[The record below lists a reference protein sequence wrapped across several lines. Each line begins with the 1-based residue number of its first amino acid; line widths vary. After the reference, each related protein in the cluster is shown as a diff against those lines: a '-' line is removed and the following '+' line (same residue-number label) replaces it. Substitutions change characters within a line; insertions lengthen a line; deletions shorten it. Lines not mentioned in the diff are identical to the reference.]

1 MARLP
6 ATAGPRLTHRRAL
19 VRTQRYR
26 LATNMQPTTVSPR
39 IELLTA
45 VRRHWFVAIVP
56 VVVLVAAAVAIGS
69 KRPVKYTT
77 TANLS
82 IGHVYVSNPVG
93 IPTIIEATQA
103 LAAVYSRA
111 INSGAVVQDTRRRL
125 RRVHVLPVAGSL
137 SATPIPQSPLIKV
150 SAQSESQ
157 PGAIALA
164 NAGAAALAAYVNRQV
179 RDNSASATIAARY
192 LQASLAYRQS
202 LATSKRLARRYTKD
216 PNAASKA
223 ARDRAAAAT
232 DTAQLRRDALSAS
245 YQAAVQGGASSV
257 GVDVF
262 SQASGTTSDRS
273 QMMQILVFVGLVGG
287 LAAGAALALLRA
299 SRDLRRGR

>member
-1 MARLP
+1 
-6 ATAGPRLTHRRAL
+6 
-19 VRTQRYR
+19 
-26 LATNMQPTTVSPR
+26 LATNVQHTTVSPR
-39 IELLTA
+39 IELLAA

-56 VVVLVAAAVAIGS
+56 VVVLVAAAVALGL

-77 TANLS
+77 TADLS

-125 RRVHVLPVAGSL
+125 RREHALPLAGGL

-150 SAQSESQ
+150 SAESQ
-157 PGAIALA
+157 SRPGAIALA

-179 RDNSASATIAARY
+179 RDNSASTTISARY
-192 LQASLAYRQS
+192 LQASVAYRQS
-202 LATSKRLARRYTKD
+202 LATSKRLERQYTKH
-216 PNAASKA
+216 PNAANKA
-223 ARDRAAAAT
+223 ARDRSAAAT

-262 SQASGTTSDRS
+262 STASAPTSDRS

-299 SRDLRRGR
+299 SRDLRRRGL

>member
-1 MARLP
+1 
-6 ATAGPRLTHRRAL
+6 
-19 VRTQRYR
+19 
-26 LATNMQPTTVSPR
+26 LATNVQHTTLSPR
-39 IELLTA
+39 IELLAA

-56 VVVLVAAAVAIGS
+56 VVLLVAAAVALGL

-82 IGHVYVSNPVG
+82 VGHVYVSNPVG

-111 INSGAVVQDTRRRL
+111 INSSAVVQDTRRRL
-125 RRVHVLPVAGSL
+125 GREHALPLAGSL

-150 SAQSESQ
+150 SAESQSQ

-179 RDNSASATIAARY
+179 RDNGASTTISARY
-192 LQASLAYRQS
+192 LQASVAYRKS
-202 LATSKRLARRYTKD
+202 LATSKRLARRYTKN
-216 PNAASKA
+216 PTAASKA
-223 ARDRAAAAT
+223 ARDRAAAAA

-262 SQASGTTSDRS
+262 SPASATTSDRS